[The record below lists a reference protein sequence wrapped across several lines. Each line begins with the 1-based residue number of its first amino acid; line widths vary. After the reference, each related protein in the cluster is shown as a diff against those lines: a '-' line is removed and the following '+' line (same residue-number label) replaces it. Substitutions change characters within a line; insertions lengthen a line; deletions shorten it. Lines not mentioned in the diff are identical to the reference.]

1 MVSGNLGGRGVNDIV
16 NAVESALLA
25 NFFIFSLP
33 DESRNEVDS
42 HTQLLLRSQDTLVDK
57 DSQAV
62 SLEHAQVVLSKE
74 AGQHLLLSVEA
85 DLLLTGLSPLL
96 QDPAVLLLI
105 LTGVGG
111 LHSLSLDELTLSE
124 LLELRFVLLELL
136 ELPLLDHLDLGL
148 VERFANQN
156 LQNGFC
162 LHIKVKDGL
171 RVNVVLFVN
180 SVKLRNKDRIRGHID
195 KIVRLYLKFIN
206 LSRSIRQFFPVV
218 AHHVAS
224 VR

>member
-1 MVSGNLGGRGVNDIV
+1 MNNIV
-16 NAVESALLA
+16 NAIESALLA
-25 NFFIFSLP
+25 DFLIFSLSN
-33 DESRNEVDS
+33 ESRNEVNA
-42 HTQLLLRSQDTLVDK
+42 HTQLLLRSQDALVDK
-57 DSQAV
+57 DSQTV
-62 SLEHAQVVLSKE
+62 SLEHAQVVLGKE
-74 AGQHLLLSVEA
+74 AGQHLLLSVKA
-85 DLLLTGLSPLL
+85 DLLLAGLSPLL
-96 QDPAVLLLI
+96 QNSAVLFLI

-111 LHSLSLDELTLSE
+111 LHSLSLDELALSE

-171 RVNVVLFVN
+171 RVDVVLFVN
-180 SVKLRNKDRIRGHID
+180 AVELRHEDRIRSHID
-195 KIVRLYLKFIN
+195 EIVRFDLKFID
-206 LSRSIRQFFPVV
+206 LPRSIRQFFPVV
-218 AHHVAS
+218 AHHVAP